1 MFSQLLS
8 PREGKR
14 IMFSVQRV
22 IWGVLLVGSSSP
34 AYAQGCAM
42 CLASATSQG
51 IAAMRSINLGIFVLL
66 VPSFLI
72 IVGTLLFTFLRRYH

>member
-1 MFSQLLS
+1 MFSL
-8 PREGKR
+8 R
-14 IMFSVQRV
+14 RV
-22 IWGVLLVGSSSP
+22 ILGIVFVGLNSS

-72 IVGTLLFTFLRRYH
+72 IVGTLLFTFLRRSN